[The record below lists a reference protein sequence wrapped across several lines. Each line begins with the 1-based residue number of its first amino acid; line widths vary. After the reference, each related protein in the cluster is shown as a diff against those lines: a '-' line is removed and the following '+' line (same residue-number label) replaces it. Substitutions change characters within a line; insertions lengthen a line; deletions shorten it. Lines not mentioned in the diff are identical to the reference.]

1 MKNIYAQRH
10 VENDYYICFLLPRLL
25 DDGDGSD
32 YFLFLTGHL
41 DDDDSD
47 YHFFLPG
54 LLDDD
59 DDSDYHYFFYLDSL
73 MRKGAVS
80 TATFPSTDF
89 CLVSGGPIVAFSSS
103 YAFCLC
109 KCLVY

>member
-54 LLDDD
+54 LLDE
-59 DDSDYHYFFYLDSL
+59 DDSDYHYFF
-73 MRKGAVS
+73 
-80 TATFPSTDF
+80 TWWP
-89 CLVSGGPIVAFSSS
+89 P
-103 YAFCLC
+103 
-109 KCLVY
+109 